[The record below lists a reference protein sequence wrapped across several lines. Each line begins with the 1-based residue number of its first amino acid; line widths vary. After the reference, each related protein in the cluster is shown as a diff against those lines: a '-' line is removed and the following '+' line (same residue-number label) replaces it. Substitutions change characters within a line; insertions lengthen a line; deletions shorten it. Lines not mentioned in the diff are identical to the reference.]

1 MTLSIALTLMTIQQK
16 CKKQPKHRIT
26 MNQDLKTD
34 KNYVIAIGRQF
45 GCGGREV
52 GQRVA
57 QLLDID
63 YYDKQLLLE
72 ASKAS
77 GIMPELFEAADE
89 RTPKFFPSLWPLNLA
104 MAGSTFTG
112 DIPMSDD
119 SIYKAQCQ
127 VMKDLVDRK
136 PCVIVGRTADYV
148 LRDYCPV
155 ISVFLHAP
163 IEDRVKRII
172 ERGDCDTHDAAEK
185 RADKIGKL
193 RAEYYNFYTDKLWGH
208 ADSYDLCLDSSL
220 LGIEGTAQFIVDF
233 VKRRL
238 E

>member
-1 MTLSIALTLMTIQQK
+1 MD
-16 CKKQPKHRIT
+16 
-26 MNQDLKTD
+26 QDLKNNR
-34 KNYVIAIGRQF
+34 NYVIAIGRQF

-57 QLLDID
+57 QLLGIN
-63 YYDKQLLLE
+63 YFDKEL
-72 ASKAS
+72 
-77 GIMPELFEAADE
+77 LFEAADE

-104 MAGSTFTG
+104 MAGSTFVG
-112 DIPMSDD
+112 DVTMSDD
-119 SIYKAQCQ
+119 NLYKAQCQ

-136 PCVIVGRTADYV
+136 SCVIVGRTADYV

-163 IEDRVKRII
+163 IDDRVKRIM
-172 ERGDCDTHDAAEK
+172 ERGDCDTREAAEK
-185 RADKIGKL
+185 RADKANKL

-208 ADSYDLCLDSSL
+208 ADSYDLCIDSSL
-220 LGIEGTAQFIVDF
+220 LGIEGTAQLIVDF

-238 E
+238 G

>member
-1 MTLSIALTLMTIQQK
+1 
-16 CKKQPKHRIT
+16 
-26 MNQDLKTD
+26 MNENLKNNQ
-34 KNYVIAIGRQF
+34 NYVIAIGRQF

-57 QLLDID
+57 QLLGIN
-63 YYDKQLLLE
+63 YFDKELLIE

-77 GIMPELFEAADE
+77 GIQTEMFEAVDE

-104 MAGSTFTG
+104 MAGSTFMS
-112 DIPMSDD
+112 DVPMSDD
-119 SIYKAQCQ
+119 NIYKAQCQ
-127 VMKDLVDRK
+127 VMKDLVERNS
-136 PCVIVGRTADYV
+136 CVIVGRTADYV
-148 LRDYCPV
+148 LREQCPV

-163 IEDRVKRII
+163 IRDRVERII
-172 ERGDCDTHDAAEK
+172 ARGDCDTPEAAEK
-185 RADKIGKL
+185 RADKANKL

-208 ADSYDLCLDSSL
+208 ADSYDLCIDSSL
-220 LGIEGTAQFIVDF
+220 LGIEGTAQFIVEF

>member
-1 MTLSIALTLMTIQQK
+1 
-16 CKKQPKHRIT
+16 
-26 MNQDLKTD
+26 MNEDLKNNR
-34 KNYVIAIGRQF
+34 NYVIAIGRQF

-57 QLLDID
+57 QLLDIN

-77 GIMPELFEAADE
+77 GINAEMFEAADE

-104 MAGSTFTG
+104 MAGSAFVSE
-112 DIPMSDD
+112 IPMSDD
-119 SIYKAQCQ
+119 NIYKAQCQ

-163 IEDRVKRII
+163 IDDRVKRII
-172 ERGDCDTHDAAEK
+172 DRGDCDTREAAEK
-185 RADKIGKL
+185 RSDKMNKL

-208 ADSYDLCLDSSL
+208 ADSYDLSIDSSL

-233 VKRRL
+233 VRL
-238 E
+238 RLTTL

>member
-1 MTLSIALTLMTIQQK
+1 MDEN
-16 CKKQPKHRIT
+16 PK
-26 MNQDLKTD
+26 N
-34 KNYVIAIGRQF
+34 NPNFVIAIGRQF

-57 QLLDID
+57 QLLDIN
-63 YYDKQLLLE
+63 YFDKQLLLE

-77 GIMPELFEAADE
+77 GIHPEMFEAADE

-104 MAGSTFTG
+104 MAGSTFG
-112 DIPMSDD
+112 GEIPMSDD

-127 VMKDLVDRK
+127 VMRDLVDRK
-136 PCVIVGRTADYV
+136 SCVIVGRTADYV

-163 IEDRVKRII
+163 IDDRIKRIM
-172 ERGDCDTHDAAEK
+172 ERGDCDTREAAEK
-185 RADKIGKL
+185 RSDKVNKL

-208 ADSYDLCLDSSL
+208 ADSYDLCIDSSL
-220 LGIEGTAQFIVDF
+220 LGIEGTAQFIVEF
-233 VKRRL
+233 VKQRL
-238 E
+238 G

>member
-1 MTLSIALTLMTIQQK
+1 
-16 CKKQPKHRIT
+16 
-26 MNQDLKTD
+26 MNQDPKNND

-57 QLLDID
+57 QLLGID

-77 GIMPELFEAADE
+77 GIHTEMFEAADE

-104 MAGSTFTG
+104 MAGATFMG
-112 DIPMSDD
+112 DVTMSDD

-136 PCVIVGRTADYV
+136 SCVIVGRTADYV

-155 ISVFLHAP
+155 VSVFLHAP
-163 IEDRVKRII
+163 IEDRVARII
-172 ERGDCDTHDAAEK
+172 GRGDCDNSEAAEK
-185 RADKIGKL
+185 RSDKINKL

-220 LGIEGTAQFIVDF
+220 LGIEGTAQLIVEF
-233 VKRRL
+233 VHRRL
-238 E
+238 G

>member
-1 MTLSIALTLMTIQQK
+1 
-16 CKKQPKHRIT
+16 
-26 MNQDLKTD
+26 MNQNLKTD

-220 LGIEGTAQFIVDF
+220 LGIEGTAQLIVDF

-238 E
+238 G

>member
-1 MTLSIALTLMTIQQK
+1 MNEE
-16 CKKQPKHRIT
+16 QPKT
-26 MNQDLKTD
+26 

-52 GQRVA
+52 GQCVA
-57 QLLDID
+57 RLLGID

-77 GIMPELFEAADE
+77 GIEPEMFEAADE
-89 RTPKFFPSLWPLNLA
+89 RTPKFFPSLWPLNIA
-104 MAGSTFTG
+104 MAGSSFIGET
-112 DIPMSDD
+112 PMSDD

-155 ISVFLHAP
+155 VSVFLHAP
-163 IEDRVKRII
+163 IDDRVSRII
-172 ERGDCDTHDAAEK
+172 ARGDCDTREAAMK
-185 RADKIGKL
+185 RSDKVNKL
-193 RAEYYNFYTDKLWGH
+193 RSEYYNFYTDQLWGH
-208 ADSYDLCLDSSL
+208 AESYDLCIDSSL
-220 LGIEGTAQFIVDF
+220 LGVEGTAQLIVDF
-233 VKRRL
+233 VRQRL
-238 E
+238 K

>member
-1 MTLSIALTLMTIQQK
+1 
-16 CKKQPKHRIT
+16 
-26 MNQDLKTD
+26 MNQDPKNND

-57 QLLDID
+57 QLLGID

-77 GIMPELFEAADE
+77 GIHTEMFEAADE

-104 MAGSTFTG
+104 MAGATFMG
-112 DIPMSDD
+112 DVTMSDD

-136 PCVIVGRTADYV
+136 SCVIVGRTADYV

-155 ISVFLHAP
+155 VSVFLHAP
-163 IEDRVKRII
+163 IEDRVARII
-172 ERGDCDTHDAAEK
+172 GRGDCDTQEAAEK
-185 RADKIGKL
+185 RSDKINKL

-233 VKRRL
+233 VHRRL
-238 E
+238 SI

>member
-1 MTLSIALTLMTIQQK
+1 
-16 CKKQPKHRIT
+16 
-26 MNQDLKTD
+26 MNEDLKNNR
-34 KNYVIAIGRQF
+34 NYVIAIGRQF
-45 GCGGREV
+45 GSGGREV

-57 QLLDID
+57 QLLDIN
-63 YYDKQLLLE
+63 YFDKQLLLE
-72 ASKAS
+72 ASQAS
-77 GIMPELFEAADE
+77 GIQTEMFEAVDE

-104 MAGSTFTG
+104 MAGSTFLSEAAT
-112 DIPMSDD
+112 SDD
-119 SIYKAQCQ
+119 NIYKTQCQ

-172 ERGDCDTHDAAEK
+172 ERGDCDTREAAEK
-185 RADKIGKL
+185 RSDKMNKL

-208 ADSYDLCLDSSL
+208 AESYDLCIDSSI
-220 LGIEGTAQFIVDF
+220 LGIEGTAQFIVEY

-238 E
+238 

>member
-1 MTLSIALTLMTIQQK
+1 
-16 CKKQPKHRIT
+16 
-26 MNQDLKTD
+26 MNENLKNN

-52 GQRVA
+52 GQRIS
-57 QLLDID
+57 QLLGIN

-77 GIMPELFEAADE
+77 GINPEMFEAADE

-104 MAGSTFTG
+104 MAGSNFISE
-112 DIPMSDD
+112 IPMNDD

-127 VMKDLVDRK
+127 VMKELVDRK
-136 PCVIVGRTADYV
+136 SCVIVGRTADYV
-148 LRDYCPV
+148 LRDYCQV

-163 IEDRVKRII
+163 IDNRVQRII
-172 ERGDCDTHDAAEK
+172 DRGDCDSREAAEK
-185 RADKIGKL
+185 RSDKINKL

-208 ADSYDLCLDSSL
+208 ADSYDLSIDSSL

-233 VKRRL
+233 VKKRL
-238 E
+238 GNSF

>member
-1 MTLSIALTLMTIQQK
+1 
-16 CKKQPKHRIT
+16 
-26 MNQDLKTD
+26 MNENLKNND
-34 KNYVIAIGRQF
+34 RNYVIAIGRQF
-45 GCGGREV
+45 GSGGREV

-57 QLLDID
+57 QLLDIN
-63 YYDKQLLLE
+63 YFDKQLLLE

-77 GIMPELFEAADE
+77 GINPEMFEAADE

-104 MAGSTFTG
+104 MAGSTFMG
-112 DIPMSDD
+112 DVTMTDE

-163 IEDRVKRII
+163 IDDRVKRII
-172 ERGDCDTHDAAEK
+172 ERGDCDTREAAEK
-185 RADKIGKL
+185 RSDKMNKL

-208 ADSYDLCLDSSL
+208 AESYDLCLDSSL
-220 LGIEGTAQFIVDF
+220 LGVEGTAQFIVDF

-238 E
+238 SI

>member
-1 MTLSIALTLMTIQQK
+1 
-16 CKKQPKHRIT
+16 

-104 MAGSTFTG
+104 MAGSTFIG

-172 ERGDCDTHDAAEK
+172 ERGDCDTHDAAQK

-238 E
+238 G

>member
-1 MTLSIALTLMTIQQK
+1 
-16 CKKQPKHRIT
+16 

-233 VKRRL
+233 VKRRR

>member
-1 MTLSIALTLMTIQQK
+1 
-16 CKKQPKHRIT
+16 
-26 MNQDLKTD
+26 MNQDLKND

-238 E
+238 G

>member
-1 MTLSIALTLMTIQQK
+1 
-16 CKKQPKHRIT
+16 
-26 MNQDLKTD
+26 MNQDLKND

-104 MAGSTFTG
+104 ME
-112 DIPMSDD
+112 
-119 SIYKAQCQ
+119 

>member
-1 MTLSIALTLMTIQQK
+1 M
-16 CKKQPKHRIT
+16 
-26 MNQDLKTD
+26 MNQDLKNNR
-34 KNYVIAIGRQF
+34 NYVIAIGRQF
-45 GCGGREV
+45 GSGGRKV

-63 YYDKQLLLE
+63 YFDKQLLLE

-77 GIMPELFEAADE
+77 GIQTEMFEAVDE

-104 MAGSTFTG
+104 MAGSAFVGET
-112 DIPMSDD
+112 PMSDD

-136 PCVIVGRTADYV
+136 SCVIVGRTADYV
-148 LRDYCPV
+148 LRDHCPV

-163 IEDRVKRII
+163 IDDRVKRIM
-172 ERGDCDTHDAAEK
+172 ERGDCDTREAAEK
-185 RADKIGKL
+185 RADKANKL

-208 ADSYDLCLDSSL
+208 AESYDLCIDSSL
-220 LGIEGTAQFIVDF
+220 LGIEGTAQLIADF

>member
-1 MTLSIALTLMTIQQK
+1 
-16 CKKQPKHRIT
+16 
-26 MNQDLKTD
+26 MNEDLKNNR
-34 KNYVIAIGRQF
+34 NYVIAIGRQF
-45 GCGGREV
+45 GSGGREV

-63 YYDKQLLLE
+63 YFDKQLLLE

-77 GIMPELFEAADE
+77 GINAEMFEA
-89 RTPKFFPSLWPLNLA
+89 
-104 MAGSTFTG
+104 G
-112 DIPMSDD
+112 DVTMTDD

-136 PCVIVGRTADYV
+136 SCVIVGRTADYV
-148 LRDYCPV
+148 LRDHCPV

-163 IEDRVKRII
+163 IDDRVRRIM
-172 ERGDCDTHDAAEK
+172 ERGDCDTREAAEK
-185 RADKIGKL
+185 RADKANKL

-208 ADSYDLCLDSSL
+208 AESYDLCLDSSL
-220 LGIEGTAQFIVDF
+220 LGVEGTAQLIVDY

>member
-1 MTLSIALTLMTIQQK
+1 
-16 CKKQPKHRIT
+16 
-26 MNQDLKTD
+26 MNQDLKND

>member
-1 MTLSIALTLMTIQQK
+1 
-16 CKKQPKHRIT
+16 
-26 MNQDLKTD
+26 MNQDLKND

-172 ERGDCDTHDAAEK
+172 ERGDCDTRESAEK

>member
-1 MTLSIALTLMTIQQK
+1 
-16 CKKQPKHRIT
+16 
-26 MNQDLKTD
+26 MNQNLKTD

-104 MAGSTFTG
+104 MAGSTFIG